1 MTTNLTELTN
11 RIMKALVQDA
21 YDTNDITALIDT
33 CLKQSATI
41 QHLASENER
50 LTRELETAKRQ
61 ADALAPFAH
70 LQQYAEE
77 TTTR

>member
-1 MTTNLTELTN
+1 MTITITELTD

-21 YDTNDITALIDT
+21 YDTNDIRALMDKA
-33 CLKQSATI
+33 LNQQATI

-50 LTRELETAKRQ
+50 LTKELETAKRQ
-61 ADALAPFAH
+61 ADSLAPFAH

-77 TTTR
+77 TTAP